1 MTRDTFSC
9 WNRSV
14 DPMCINVTICVPKYA
29 QIILHTRLC
38 YVFPNSSWTF
48 HTFKNIFT
56 IYSSWL
62 IKMTKNEFLKSIR
75 ETQIKIKDYPPL
87 SLSKLSSVAI
97 TDKQKN
103 KHLIVT
109 HLFRKYQFTKNNL
122 INIWYCLSD
131 TYCRF
136 LSHCSPL

>member
-1 MTRDTFSC
+1 MKLQCLPIYKYFLCDSRYIFSLELLC
-9 WNRSV
+9 W
-14 DPMCINVTICVPKYA
+14 PKCINVTICVPKYA

-38 YVFPNSSWTF
+38 HVFPNSSWTF

-75 ETQIKIKDYPPL
+75 ETQIKIKDYPPPFFYQN
-87 SLSKLSSVAI
+87 STVVYVAI

-109 HLFRKYQFTKNNL
+109 HLFCKYMYQFTQ
-122 INIWYCLSD
+122 IIW
-131 TYCRF
+131 
-136 LSHCSPL
+136 